1 VPSDLLERAARMKP
15 RPIVPFSSSRLCER
29 WRVQH
34 EGARCRHLSRRVL
47 GSARLCLA
55 PGTVPRVGD
64 RTGRRAAREAVAAYH
79 QARLD
84 ELVGYV
90 ASAIDG
96 WRAGSL
102 DAHDVDEVLHHYQRA
117 ARELWK
123 FCWSTGSGSHV
134 EFIAHQLRQMAD
146 ENQVIDWWDRGTP
159 LRRTTG
165 G

>member
-1 VPSDLLERAARMKP
+1 
-15 RPIVPFSSSRLCER
+15 
-29 WRVQH
+29 
-34 EGARCRHLSRRVL
+34 
-47 GSARLCLA
+47 
-55 PGTVPRVGD
+55 
-64 RTGRRAAREAVAAYH
+64 VAAYH

-102 DAHDVDEVLHHYQRA
+102 DAHDVDEVLHRYQRA

-123 FCWSTGSGSHV
+123 FCWSTGGGSHV
-134 EFIAHQLRQMAD
+134 EFIASHLRQMAD
-146 ENQVIDWWDRGTP
+146 ENQVIDWWDRGAP
-159 LRRTTG
+159 RRRITG